1 MSDTPPVFVLL
12 ADEHDATALVACPDQ
27 VTAESV
33 VAATAYPDAEVSA
46 WLVPVSAIT
55 DTDAV
60 LGILRGG
67 GGLVELEDL
76 DDDPV
81 TVAVGD

>member
-1 MSDTPPVFVLL
+1 MSDTTPVFVLL
-12 ADEHDATALVACPDQ
+12 ADEHDETALVACPDQ

-33 VAATAYPDAEVSA
+33 AAATAYPDAEVSA
-46 WLVPVSAIT
+46 WLVPVFAIT

-67 GGLVELEDL
+67 GGLVELEAL
-76 DDDPV
+76 DDAPV
-81 TVAVGD
+81 TLAVDD